1 MLNFC
6 AKLRDV
12 GRASTD
18 VVSMSFVC
26 SVAQSCSTLCD
37 PMDYSLASCSVHR
50 TLQAKILEWIAIS
63 SSRGSSRSR
72 DQIRVSSTAGKLFTF

>member
-37 PMDYSLASCSVHR
+37 PMDYSLTSPSVHR

-63 SSRGSSRSR
+63 SSIILVLSRM
-72 DQIRVSSTAGKLFTF
+72 GGLLFKLVI

>member
-18 VVSMSFVC
+18 VVSMSFVY
-26 SVAQSCSTLCD
+26 SVAHSCSTLCD
-37 PMDYSLASCSVHR
+37 PMDYSLASSSVHR
-50 TLQAKILEWIAIS
+50 TLQAKILGWVAIPFS
-63 SSRGSSRSR
+63 GVDLHS
-72 DQIRVSSTAGKLFTF
+72 K

>member
-63 SSRGSSRSR
+63 SSRGSPQPR
-72 DQIRVSSTAGKLFTF
+72 D